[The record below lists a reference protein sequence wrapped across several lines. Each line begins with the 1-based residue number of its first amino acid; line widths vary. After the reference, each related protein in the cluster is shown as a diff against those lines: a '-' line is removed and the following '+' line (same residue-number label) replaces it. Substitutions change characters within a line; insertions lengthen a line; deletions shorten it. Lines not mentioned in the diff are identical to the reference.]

1 MGMGLHAAVNTHQHI
16 LSKLYGSTP
25 KYMEWPEYPPMIAL
39 AVGKTSIMYT
49 PASGVKS
56 GEDVMKAAFG
66 DDLGLTSES
75 LMIPSRT
82 EATLT

>member
-1 MGMGLHAAVNTHQHI
+1 MGLHAAVNTHQHI
-16 LSKLYGSTP
+16 LSTLYGTSP

-39 AVGKTSIMYT
+39 AVGKTSIMYA
-49 PASGVKS
+49 PASGVKF

-75 LMIPSRT
+75 IVIFP
-82 EATLT
+82 ATGRR